1 MLLPQEFAT
10 QKHRRK
16 PESLELKTFGQTL
29 NFYFFR
35 RCCFTVFLLYHF
47 LQESAIILIFVP
59 LRNLSL
65 FSGCFE
71 DFSLSLVL
79 SSFILMCPC
88 VHVSYACGIH
98 WAFFLDLWVY
108 VFIRFGKILGII
120 FQFFLFLLP
129 VLCFEGSNPMRVRPW
144 KVVPQFTDA
153 PLFDCLSCVSFVW
166 IVHTVSSHSLIFVLQ
181 CLICCWSCLV

>member
-1 MLLPQEFAT
+1 MKCVQFKVDVAT
-10 QKHRRK
+10 GVCYTEAWCK
-16 PESLELKTFGQTL
+16 PESLELKTFGRTL

-79 SSFILMCPC
+79 SNFILMCLC
-88 VHVSYACGIH
+88 VYISCACGIH

-108 VFIRFGKILGII
+108 VFITFGKILGII
-120 FQFFLFLLP
+120 FHSSSYSFSMCCASRAPIPCVLDHEKLP
-129 VLCFEGSNPMRVRPW
+129 HNSLM
-144 KVVPQFTDA
+144 
-153 PLFDCLSCVSFVW
+153 PLYL
-166 IVHTVSSHSLIFVLQ
+166 IVFSV
-181 CLICCWSCLV
+181 

>member
-1 MLLPQEFAT
+1 MCNSKVLLPQEFAA

-16 PESLELKTFGQTL
+16 PESLELKTFGRTL

-59 LRNLSL
+59 LCNLSL

-79 SSFILMCPC
+79 SSFILMCLCVRIFLVLVGFIELFSWICGFMCSSDLGKSWALFFIVFSILSPC
-88 VHVSYACGIH
+88 AVLRGLQSHAC
-98 WAFFLDLWVY
+98 
-108 VFIRFGKILGII
+108 
-120 FQFFLFLLP
+120 
-129 VLCFEGSNPMRVRPW
+129 
-144 KVVPQFTDA
+144 
-153 PLFDCLSCVSFVW
+153 
-166 IVHTVSSHSLIFVLQ
+166 
-181 CLICCWSCLV
+181 